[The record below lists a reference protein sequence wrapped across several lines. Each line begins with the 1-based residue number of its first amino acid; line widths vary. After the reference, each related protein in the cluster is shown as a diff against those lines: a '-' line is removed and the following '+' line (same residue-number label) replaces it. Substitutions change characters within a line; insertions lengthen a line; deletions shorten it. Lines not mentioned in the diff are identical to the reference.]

1 MHPTILK
8 AFEEIL
14 TPRRIQGR
22 VLEIGGTANQYA
34 LLNMSC
40 LSGAS
45 EKLGINLEGPGKYRD
60 FEIIQGNANAMTM
73 FADNSFD
80 LILCNAMLEH
90 DKCFWKTIA
99 EIRRVTKPGGL
110 AVIGVPAY
118 VELAK
123 EQRFRQ
129 TRLYRWGQRLRLTQ
143 RLFAMIDE
151 ATVTYK
157 VHNAPGDYYRFS
169 EQAVKEIFFEG
180 YERIE
185 LTTLM
190 VPPRIIGIGAKQA
203 QVMSKAA

>member
-1 MHPTILK
+1 MHPTIYR

-22 VLEIGGTANQYA
+22 VLEVGGTPNQYA
-34 LLNMSC
+34 LLNMPC
-40 LSGAS
+40 LSGAQ
-45 EKLGINLEGPGKYRD
+45 EKLGINLEGPGRYRD
-60 FEIIQGNANAMTM
+60 FEIVQGNANAMTM
-73 FADNSFD
+73 FPDDSFD

-110 AVIGVPAY
+110 AVLGVPAY

-123 EQRFRQ
+123 ERRFRQ
-129 TRLYRWGQRLRLTQ
+129 TRLYRWGQRLRFTQ

-180 YERIE
+180 YEEIE
-185 LTTLM
+185 VRTLM
-190 VPPRIIGIGAKQA
+190 VPPRIIGVGRKKA
-203 QVMSKAA
+203 QVLSKAA